1 MKKFYLF
8 LIMLLSVIAP
18 QAADAFSITINVD
31 DASRLNVFLNGY
43 KELVNGDNV
52 FEVND
57 GDYLSIYTKQN
68 DIAIKS
74 VFNGDKELKLE
85 NYSTFN
91 VKLTE
96 SEHTGAKFVVKTATV
111 DEMRTASCKV
121 TVDDASKVT
130 LYLPGT
136 FSTLPLKDG
145 ENNVKFIPGTESVFT
160 VKPASYDNP
169 LYKVTHNSVAAEAD
183 WGSYTLKNVAD
194 GDVIDIQANYPDID
208 CAVKFNINAE
218 GVGVI
223 SGVMVNGNE
232 VTNYMDDN
240 FTVKCGSNISITRN
254 SEDYKMESFKVNGE
268 DKTDDFY
275 YSDSHDYFV
284 TDATTFDITAKKYA
298 TFKATIDIDDVS
310 HATVYKGHSYDD
322 NAFDMKNGKN
332 EIEVSE
338 KQPIIS
344 LVAKDG
350 YCFTS
355 VNDGTTEYTDK
366 SASNIE
372 LDVTDGMVLKVVTA
386 AIVRD
391 KKALVYVDDRSATS
405 SLVFSRGD
413 NNRIEIGTG
422 YNELEFYKGDNPFS
436 VTVYASTKKVYK
448 NDVAVDPTYT
458 YGSYYNFNLADGDVV
473 KMFFTKTPAMVKA
486 DITANGGAENLSVV
500 KDRIQ
505 PVADFSAGIS
515 CLEDTELAFA
525 AKEGYSIKALTVD
538 GTAATAEA
546 DGTYKVVVKADANI
560 VVDLQTASGISSVTN
575 ADASRT
581 ANVYNANGVLVL
593 KNATPEHT
601 AKLAKGLYIINGK
614 KVVR

>member
-31 DASRLNVFLNGY
+31 DASRIEVFLNGT
-43 KELVNGDNV
+43 KDVVNGDNV

-57 GDYLSIYTKQN
+57 GDYLSINTKQN

-85 NYSTFN
+85 SFSTFR
-91 VKLTE
+91 VKLSE
-96 SEHTGAKFVVKTATV
+96 SEHTGAKFVVKTATL

-130 LYLPGT
+130 LFLPGT
-136 FSTLPLKDG
+136 YSTLPLKDG
-145 ENNVKFIPGTESVFT
+145 ENDVKFIPGTESVFT
-160 VKPASYDNP
+160 VKPASYETP

-183 WGSYTLKNVAD
+183 WGSYTLKNVAN

-208 CAVKFNINAE
+208 CAVKFNVNAE
-218 GVGVI
+218 GVGFIKSVT
-223 SGVMVNGNE
+223 VNGNE
-232 VTNYMDDN
+232 VTNYLDNN
-240 FTVKCGSNISITRN
+240 FTVKCGSHISITRN
-254 SEDYKMESFKVNGE
+254 SEDYKLESFKVNGE

-275 YSDSHDYFV
+275 EESYDFFV

-298 TFKATIDIDDVS
+298 TFKATVDIDDVS
-310 HATVYKGHSYDD
+310 HATVYKGYSYYDD
-322 NAFDMKNGKN
+322 AFDMKNGKN

-338 KQPIIS
+338 KQPLIS

-350 YCFTS
+350 YYFTS
-355 VNDGTTEYTDK
+355 VTDGTTEYTDQ
-366 SASNIE
+366 STSEINV
-372 LDVTDGMVLKVVTA
+372 DVTDGMVLKVVTA

-391 KKALVYVDDRSATS
+391 KKALVYVDDKSATS

-413 NNRIEIGTG
+413 NKRIEISTG

-436 VTVYASTKKVYK
+436 VNVYASTKKVYK
-448 NDVAVDPTYT
+448 NDVAVDPTYS

-473 KMFFTKTPAMVKA
+473 KMFFTKTPATVKA
-486 DITANGGAENLSVV
+486 DITANGGAENLSIV

-525 AKEGYSIKALTVD
+525 AKEGYSIKTLTVD

-593 KNATPEHT
+593 KNATPEQT

>member
-18 QAADAFSITINVD
+18 QAADAFSITLNVD
-31 DASRLNVFLNGY
+31 DASRINVFLNGY
-43 KELVNGDNV
+43 KDVVNGDNV
-52 FEVND
+52 FEVKD
-57 GDYLSIYTKQN
+57 GDYLSITTQKN
-68 DIAIKS
+68 AGIVS
-74 VFNGDKELKLE
+74 VFNGDKAVKFDS
-85 NYSTFN
+85 YSSFN
-91 VKLTE
+91 LKLTE
-96 SEHTGAKFVVKTATV
+96 SEYAGAKLVIKTATL

-121 TVDDASKVT
+121 TVDDPSKVT
-130 LYLPGT
+130 LRLSRT
-136 FSTLPLKDG
+136 FTTVQLKSG
-145 ENNVKFIPGTESVFT
+145 ENEVKFIPGTESTFT
-160 VKPASYDNP
+160 ISPESQLSP

-208 CAVKFNINAE
+208 CAVKFNVNAE
-218 GVGVI
+218 GVGFIKSVT
-223 SGVMVNGNE
+223 VNGNE
-232 VTNYMDDN
+232 VTNYLDDN
-240 FTVKCGSNISITRN
+240 FSVKCGSNISITRN
-254 SEDYKMESFKVNGE
+254 SEEYKLESFKVNGE

-275 YSDSHDYFV
+275 DESYDFFV
-284 TDATTFDITAKKYA
+284 TDAATFDITAEKYT

-310 HATVYKGHSYDD
+310 HATVYKGYSYYG
-322 NAFDMKNGKN
+322 NAFDLKNGKN

-338 KQPIIS
+338 QQPLIS

-350 YCFTS
+350 YYFTS
-355 VNDGTTEYTDK
+355 VNDGTTEYTDQ
-366 SASNIE
+366 STSEIE
-372 LDVTDGMVLKVVTA
+372 LTVVDGMVLKVVTA

-391 KKALVYVDDRSATS
+391 KKALVYVDDRSAAN
-405 SLVFSRGD
+405 SLLFRRND
-413 NNRIEIGTG
+413 YNTIEVATG
-422 YNELEFYKGDNPFS
+422 YNELEFYRGDNPFS
-436 VTVYASTKKVYK
+436 VSVYANTKKVYK
-448 NDVAVDPTYT
+448 NDVAVDPLYSG
-458 YGSYYNFNLADGDVV
+458 GSYFNFSLADGDVV
-473 KMFFTKTPAMVKA
+473 KMFFTKIPAMVKA

-546 DGTYKVVVKADANI
+546 DGTYKVVVKANANI

-593 KNATPEHT
+593 KNATPEQT

>member
-18 QAADAFSITINVD
+18 QAADAFSITLNVD
-31 DASRLNVFLNGY
+31 DASRINVFLNGY
-43 KELVNGDNV
+43 QDLVNGDNV
-52 FEVND
+52 FEVKD
-57 GDYLSIYTKQN
+57 GDYLSITTQN
-68 DIAIKS
+68 NAGLVS
-74 VFNGDKELKLE
+74 VMNGDKAVKLDS
-85 NYSTFN
+85 YSSFKL
-91 VKLTE
+91 KLTE
-96 SEHTGAKFVVKTATV
+96 SEYAGAKLIIKTATL

-121 TVDDASKVT
+121 TVDDPSKVT
-130 LYLPGT
+130 LRLSRT
-136 FSTLPLKDG
+136 FTTVQLKSG
-145 ENNVKFIPGTESVFT
+145 ENEVKFIPGTESTFT
-160 VKPASYDNP
+160 ISPQSYDTP
-169 LYKVTHNSVAAEAD
+169 LYKVTRNSVAAEAE
-183 WGSYTLKNVAD
+183 WGSYTLKNVAE

-208 CAVKFNINAE
+208 CAVKFNVNAE
-218 GVGVI
+218 GVGFIKSVT
-223 SGVMVNGNE
+223 VNGNE
-232 VTNYMDDN
+232 VTNYLDDN
-240 FTVKCGSNISITRN
+240 FTVKCGSHISITRN
-254 SEDYKMESFKVNGE
+254 SEDYKLESFKVNGE

-275 YSDSHDYFV
+275 EESYDFFV
-284 TDATTFDITAKKYA
+284 TDAATFDITAKKYA
-298 TFKATIDIDDVS
+298 TFKATVDIDDVS
-310 HATVYKGHSYDD
+310 HATVYKGYSYYDD
-322 NAFDMKNGKN
+322 AFDMKNGTN

-338 KQPIIS
+338 KQPLIS

-350 YCFTS
+350 YYFTS
-355 VNDGTTEYTDK
+355 VNDGTTEYTDQ
-366 SASNIE
+366 STSEINV
-372 LDVTDGMVLKVVTA
+372 DVTDGMVLKVVTA

-405 SLVFSRGD
+405 SMVFSRGD
-413 NNRIEIGTG
+413 YNRIEIGTG

-436 VTVYASTKKVYK
+436 VTVYANTKKVYK
-448 NDVAVDPTYT
+448 NDVAVDPTYSG
-458 YGSYYNFNLADGDVV
+458 GSYFRFSLEDGDVV
-473 KMFFTKTPAMVKA
+473 KMFFTKTPATVKA

-525 AKEGYSIKALTVD
+525 AKEGYSIKALSVD

-593 KNATPEHT
+593 KNATPEQT

>member
-1 MKKFYLF
+1 M
-8 LIMLLSVIAP
+8 
-18 QAADAFSITINVD
+18 
-31 DASRLNVFLNGY
+31 
-43 KELVNGDNV
+43 

-57 GDYLSIYTKQN
+57 GDYLSITTQKN
-68 DIAIKS
+68 AGIVS
-74 VFNGDKELKLE
+74 VFNGDKAVKFDS
-85 NYSTFN
+85 YSSFSL
-91 VKLTE
+91 KLTE
-96 SEHTGAKFVVKTATV
+96 SEYAGAKLVIKTATL

-121 TVDDASKVT
+121 TVDDPSKVT
-130 LYLPGT
+130 LRLSRT
-136 FSTLPLKDG
+136 FTTVQLKSG
-145 ENNVKFIPGTESVFT
+145 ENEVKFIPGTESTFT
-160 VKPASYDNP
+160 ISPESYETP

-208 CAVKFNINAE
+208 CAVKFNVNAE
-218 GVGVI
+218 GVGFIKSVT
-223 SGVMVNGNE
+223 VNGNE
-232 VTNYMDDN
+232 VTNYLDDN
-240 FTVKCGSNISITRN
+240 FSVKCGSNISITRN
-254 SEDYKMESFKVNGE
+254 SEDYKLESFKVNGE

-275 YSDSHDYFV
+275 SESYDFFV
-284 TDATTFDITAKKYA
+284 TDAATFDITAEKYT

-310 HATVYKGHSYDD
+310 HATVYKGYSYYDD
-322 NAFDMKNGKN
+322 AFDLKNGKN

-338 KQPIIS
+338 KQPLIS

-350 YCFTS
+350 YYFTS
-355 VNDGTTEYTDK
+355 VNDGTKEYTDNNVSK
-366 SASNIE
+366 IE
-372 LDVTDGMVLKVVTA
+372 LTVVDGMVLKVVTT

-405 SLVFSRGD
+405 SLLFSRGD

-436 VTVYASTKKVYK
+436 VSVNANTKKVYK
-448 NDVAVDPTYT
+448 NDVAVVPLYSG
-458 YGSYYNFNLADGDVV
+458 GSYFNFSLADGDVV

-593 KNATPEHT
+593 KNATPEQT

>member
-18 QAADAFSITINVD
+18 QAADAFSITLNVD
-31 DASRLNVFLNGY
+31 DASRINVFLNGP
-43 KELVNGDNV
+43 KDVVNGDNV

-57 GDYLSIYTKQN
+57 GDYLSVTTQN
-68 DIAIKS
+68 NVGLVS
-74 VFNGDKELKLE
+74 VFNGDKAVKLDS
-85 NYSTFN
+85 YSSFRL
-91 VKLTE
+91 KLTE
-96 SEHTGAKFVVKTATV
+96 SEYAGAKFIVKTATL

-121 TVDDASKVT
+121 TVDDPSKVT
-130 LYLPGT
+130 LRLSRT
-136 FSTLPLKDG
+136 FTTVQLKSG
-145 ENNVKFIPGTESVFT
+145 ENEVKFIPGTESTFT
-160 VKPASYDNP
+160 ISPQSYNTP
-169 LYKVTHNSVAAEAD
+169 LYKVTRNSVAAEAE
-183 WGSYTLKNVAD
+183 WGSYTLKNVAE

-208 CAVKFNINAE
+208 CAVKFNVNAE
-218 GVGVI
+218 GVGFIKSVT
-223 SGVMVNGNE
+223 VNGNE
-232 VTNYMDDN
+232 VTNYLDNN
-240 FTVKCGSNISITRN
+240 FTVKCGSHISITRN
-254 SEDYKMESFKVNGE
+254 SEDYKLESFKVNGE

-275 YSDSHDYFV
+275 EESYDFFV
-284 TDATTFDITAKKYA
+284 TDAATFDITAKKYA
-298 TFKATIDIDDVS
+298 TFKATVDIDDVS
-310 HATVYKGHSYDD
+310 HATVYKGYYYYYK
-322 NAFDMKNGKN
+322 AFDLKNGKN

-338 KQPIIS
+338 KQPLIS

-350 YCFTS
+350 YYFTS

-473 KMFFTKTPAMVKA
+473 KMFFTKTPATVKA

-593 KNATPEHT
+593 KNATPEQT

>member
-43 KELVNGDNV
+43 KDLVNGDNV
-52 FEVND
+52 FEVKD
-57 GDYLSIYTKQN
+57 GDYLNITTQKN
-68 DIAIKS
+68 AGIVS
-74 VFNGDKELKLE
+74 VFNGDKAVKLDS
-85 NYSTFN
+85 YSSFN
-91 VKLTE
+91 LKLTE
-96 SEHTGAKFVVKTATV
+96 SEYAGAKLVIKTATL

-121 TVDDASKVT
+121 TVDDPSKVT
-130 LYLPGT
+130 LRLSRT
-136 FSTLPLKDG
+136 FTTVQLKSG
-145 ENNVKFIPGTESVFT
+145 ENEVKFIPGTESTFT
-160 VKPASYDNP
+160 ISPESYETP

-208 CAVKFNINAE
+208 CAVKFNVNAE
-218 GVGVI
+218 GVGFIKSVT
-223 SGVMVNGNE
+223 VNGNE
-232 VTNYMDDN
+232 VTNYLDDN
-240 FTVKCGSNISITRN
+240 FSVKCGSNISITRN
-254 SEDYKMESFKVNGE
+254 SEEYKLESFKVNGE

-275 YSDSHDYFV
+275 YESYDFFV
-284 TDATTFDITAKKYA
+284 TDAATFDITAEKYT
-298 TFKATIDIDDVS
+298 TFKATVDIDDVS
-310 HATVYKGHSYDD
+310 HATVYKGYSYYDD
-322 NAFDMKNGKN
+322 AFDLKSGKN

-338 KQPIIS
+338 KQPLIS

-350 YCFTS
+350 YYFTS
-355 VNDGTTEYTDK
+355 VNDGTKEYTDNNVSK
-366 SASNIE
+366 IE
-372 LDVTDGMVLKVVTA
+372 LTVVDGMVLKVVTA

-405 SLVFSRGD
+405 SMVFSRGD
-413 NNRIEIGTG
+413 NERIEIGTG

-448 NDVAVDPTYT
+448 NDVAVDPLYSG
-458 YGSYYNFNLADGDVV
+458 GSYFNFSLADGDVV

-575 ADASRT
+575 ADANST

-593 KNATPEHT
+593 KNATPEQT

>member
-18 QAADAFSITINVD
+18 QAADAFSITLNVD
-31 DASRLNVFLNGY
+31 DASRINVFLNGY
-43 KELVNGDNV
+43 QDLVNGDNV
-52 FEVND
+52 FEVKD
-57 GDYLSIYTKQN
+57 GDYLSITTQN
-68 DIAIKS
+68 NAGLVS
-74 VFNGDKELKLE
+74 VMNGDKAVKLE
-85 NYSTFN
+85 SYSSFN
-91 VKLTE
+91 LKLTE
-96 SEHTGAKFVVKTATV
+96 SEYAGAKLMIKTATL

-121 TVDDASKVT
+121 TVDDPSKVT
-130 LYLPGT
+130 LRLSRT
-136 FSTLPLKDG
+136 FTTVQLKSG
-145 ENNVKFIPGTESVFT
+145 ENEVKFIPGTESTFT
-160 VKPASYDNP
+160 ISPQSYDTP
-169 LYKVTHNSVAAEAD
+169 LYKVTRNSVAAEAE
-183 WGSYTLKNVAD
+183 WGSYTLKNVAE

-208 CAVKFNINAE
+208 CAVRFNVNAE
-218 GVGVI
+218 GVGFIKSVT
-223 SGVMVNGNE
+223 VNGNE
-232 VTNYMDDN
+232 VTNYLDDN
-240 FTVKCGSNISITRN
+240 FTVKCGSTISITRN
-254 SEDYKMESFKVNGE
+254 SEDYKLESFKVNGE
-268 DKTDDFY
+268 DKTSDFY
-275 YSDSHDYFV
+275 EDSYNIFV
-284 TDATTFDITAKKYA
+284 TDATTLDITAKKYT
-298 TFKATIDIDDVS
+298 TFKATVDIDDVS
-310 HATVYKGHSYDD
+310 HATVYKGYSYYDD
-322 NAFDMKNGKN
+322 AFDMKNGKN

-338 KQPIIS
+338 KQPLIS

-350 YCFTS
+350 YYFTS
-355 VNDGTTEYTDK
+355 VNDGTTEYTDQ
-366 SASNIE
+366 STSEINV
-372 LDVTDGMVLKVVTA
+372 DVTDGMVLKVVTA

-405 SLVFSRGD
+405 SMVFSRGD
-413 NNRIEIGTG
+413 YNRIEIGTG

-436 VTVYASTKKVYK
+436 VTVYANTKKVYK
-448 NDVAVDPTYT
+448 NDVAVDPTYSG
-458 YGSYYNFNLADGDVV
+458 GSYFRFSLEDGDVV
-473 KMFFTKTPAMVKA
+473 KMFFTKTPATVKA

-505 PVADFSAGIS
+505 PVADFSTGIS

-593 KNATPEHT
+593 KNATPEQT

>member
-18 QAADAFSITINVD
+18 QAADAFSITLNVD
-31 DASRLNVFLNGY
+31 DASRIDVFLNGT
-43 KELVNGDNV
+43 KDVVNGDNV

-57 GDYLSIYTKQN
+57 GDYLSVTTQN
-68 DIAIKS
+68 NVGLVS
-74 VFNGDKELKLE
+74 VFNGDKAVKLDS
-85 NYSTFN
+85 YSSFRL
-91 VKLTE
+91 KLTE
-96 SEHTGAKFVVKTATV
+96 SEYAGAKLIIKTATL

-121 TVDDASKVT
+121 TVDDPSKVT
-130 LYLPGT
+130 LRLSRT
-136 FSTLPLKDG
+136 FTTVQLKSG
-145 ENNVKFIPGTESVFT
+145 ENEVKFIPGTESTFT
-160 VKPASYDNP
+160 ISPQSYNTP
-169 LYKVTHNSVAAEAD
+169 LYKVTRNSVAAEAE
-183 WGSYTLKNVAD
+183 WGSYTLKNVAE

-208 CAVKFNINAE
+208 CAVKFNVNAE
-218 GVGVI
+218 GVGFIKSVT
-223 SGVMVNGNE
+223 VNGNE
-232 VTNYMDDN
+232 VTNYLDDN
-240 FTVKCGSNISITRN
+240 FTVKCGSTISITRN
-254 SEDYKMESFKVNGE
+254 SEDYKLESFKVNGE
-268 DKTDDFY
+268 DKTSDFY
-275 YSDSHDYFV
+275 EESYDFFV
-284 TDATTFDITAKKYA
+284 TDAATFDITAKKYA
-298 TFKATIDIDDVS
+298 TFKATVDIDDVS
-310 HATVYKGHSYDD
+310 HATVYKGYSYYDD
-322 NAFDMKNGKN
+322 AFDMKNGKN

-338 KQPIIS
+338 KQPLIS

-350 YCFTS
+350 YYFTS
-355 VNDGTTEYTDK
+355 VNDGTTEYTDNNVSK
-366 SASNIE
+366 IE
-372 LDVTDGMVLKVVTA
+372 LSVVDGMVLKVVTA

-391 KKALVYVDDRSATS
+391 KKALVYVDNKKATN
-405 SLVFSRGD
+405 SLVFSRSD
-413 NNRIEIGTG
+413 RETIVIGTG
-422 YNELEFYKGDNPFS
+422 YNELEFYKGDSPFS
-436 VTVYASTKKVYK
+436 VTVSASTKKVYK
-448 NDVAVDPTYT
+448 NDVAVDPLYSG
-458 YGSYYNFNLADGDVV
+458 GSYFSFSLEDGDVV
-473 KMFFTKTPAMVKA
+473 KMFFTKTPATVKA

-575 ADASRT
+575 ADANRT

-593 KNATPEHT
+593 KNATPEQT

>member
-18 QAADAFSITINVD
+18 QAADAFSITLNVD
-31 DASRLNVFLNGY
+31 DASRINVFLNGY
-43 KELVNGDNV
+43 QDLVNGDNV
-52 FEVND
+52 FEVKD
-57 GDYLSIYTKQN
+57 GDYLSITTQN
-68 DIAIKS
+68 NAGLVS
-74 VFNGDKELKLE
+74 VMNGDKAVKLDS
-85 NYSTFN
+85 YSSFKL
-91 VKLTE
+91 KLTE
-96 SEHTGAKFVVKTATV
+96 SEYAGAKLIIKTATL

-121 TVDDASKVT
+121 TVDDPSKVT
-130 LYLPGT
+130 LRLSRT
-136 FSTLPLKDG
+136 FTTVQLKSG
-145 ENNVKFIPGTESVFT
+145 ENEVKFIPGTESTFT
-160 VKPASYDNP
+160 ISPQSYDTP
-169 LYKVTHNSVAAEAD
+169 LYKVTRNSVAAEAE
-183 WGSYTLKNVAD
+183 WGSYTLKNVAE

-208 CAVKFNINAE
+208 CAVKFNVNAE
-218 GVGVI
+218 GVGFIKSVT
-223 SGVMVNGNE
+223 VNGNE
-232 VTNYMDDN
+232 VTNYLDDN
-240 FTVKCGSNISITRN
+240 FTVKCGSHISITRN
-254 SEDYKMESFKVNGE
+254 SEDYKLESFKVNGE

-275 YSDSHDYFV
+275 EESYDFFV
-284 TDATTFDITAKKYA
+284 TDAATFDITAKKYA
-298 TFKATIDIDDVS
+298 TFKATVDIDDVS
-310 HATVYKGHSYDD
+310 HATVYKGYSYYDD
-322 NAFDMKNGKN
+322 AFDMKNGTN

-338 KQPIIS
+338 KQPLIS

-350 YCFTS
+350 YYFTS
-355 VNDGTTEYTDK
+355 VNDGTTEYTDQSTSEIK
-366 SASNIE
+366 V
-372 LDVTDGMVLKVVTA
+372 DVTDGMVLKVVTA

-405 SLVFSRGD
+405 SMVFSRGD
-413 NNRIEIGTG
+413 YNKIEIGTG

-436 VTVYASTKKVYK
+436 VTVYANTKKVYK
-448 NDVAVDPTYT
+448 NDVAVDPTYSG
-458 YGSYYNFNLADGDVV
+458 GSYFRFSLEDGDVV
-473 KMFFTKTPAMVKA
+473 KMFFTKTPATVKA

-593 KNATPEHT
+593 KNATPEQT

>member
-31 DASRLNVFLNGY
+31 DASRINVFLNGT
-43 KELVNGDNV
+43 KDVVNGDNV
-52 FEVND
+52 FEVKD
-57 GDYLSIYTKQN
+57 GDYLSVTTQN
-68 DIAIKS
+68 NAGLVS
-74 VFNGDKELKLE
+74 VFNGDKAVKLDS
-85 NYSTFN
+85 YSSFRL
-91 VKLTE
+91 KLTE
-96 SEHTGAKFVVKTATV
+96 SEYAGAKFIVKTATL

-121 TVDDASKVT
+121 TVDDPSKVT
-130 LYLPGT
+130 LRLSRT
-136 FSTLPLKDG
+136 FTTVQLKSG
-145 ENNVKFIPGTESVFT
+145 ENEVKFIPGTESTFT
-160 VKPASYDNP
+160 ISPQSYNTP
-169 LYKVTHNSVAAEAD
+169 LYKVTRNSVAAEAE
-183 WGSYTLKNVAD
+183 WGSYTLKNVAE

-208 CAVKFNINAE
+208 CAVKFNVNAE
-218 GVGVI
+218 GVGFIKSVT
-223 SGVMVNGNE
+223 VNGNE
-232 VTNYMDDN
+232 VTNYLDDN
-240 FTVKCGSNISITRN
+240 FTVKCGSTISITRN
-254 SEDYKMESFKVNGE
+254 SEDYKLESFKVNGE
-268 DKTDDFY
+268 DKTSDFY
-275 YSDSHDYFV
+275 EESYDFFV
-284 TDATTFDITAKKYA
+284 TAAATFDITAKKYA
-298 TFKATIDIDDVS
+298 TFKATVDIDDVS
-310 HATVYKGHSYDD
+310 HATVYKGYSYYGD
-322 NAFDMKNGKN
+322 AFDLKNGTN

-338 KQPIIS
+338 KQPLIS

-350 YCFTS
+350 YYFTS
-355 VNDGTTEYTDK
+355 VNDGTTEYTDQSTSEIK
-366 SASNIE
+366 V
-372 LDVTDGMVLKVVTA
+372 DVTDGMVLKVVTA

-405 SLVFSRGD
+405 SMVFSRGD
-413 NNRIEIGTG
+413 YNRIEIGTG

-436 VTVYASTKKVYK
+436 VTVYANTKKVYK
-448 NDVAVDPTYT
+448 NDVAVDPTYSG
-458 YGSYYNFNLADGDVV
+458 GSYFRFSLEDGDVV
-473 KMFFTKTPAMVKA
+473 KMFFTKTPATVKA

-581 ANVYNANGVLVL
+581 ANVYKANGVLVL
-593 KNATPEHT
+593 KNATPEQT

>member
-18 QAADAFSITINVD
+18 QAADAFSITLNVD
-31 DASRLNVFLNGY
+31 DASRINVFLNGY
-43 KELVNGDNV
+43 KDVVNGDNV
-52 FEVND
+52 FEVKD
-57 GDYLSIYTKQN
+57 GDYLSITTQN
-68 DIAIKS
+68 NAGLVS
-74 VFNGDKELKLE
+74 VMNGDKAVKLDS
-85 NYSTFN
+85 YSSFKL
-91 VKLTE
+91 KLTE
-96 SEHTGAKFVVKTATV
+96 SEYAGAKLIIKTATL

-121 TVDDASKVT
+121 TVDDPSKVT
-130 LYLPGT
+130 LRLSRT
-136 FSTLPLKDG
+136 FTTVQLKSG
-145 ENNVKFIPGTESVFT
+145 ENEVKFIPGTESTFT
-160 VKPASYDNP
+160 ISPQSYDTP
-169 LYKVTHNSVAAEAD
+169 LYKGTRNSVAAEAE
-183 WGSYTLKNVAD
+183 WGSYTLKNVAE

-208 CAVKFNINAE
+208 CAVKFNVNAE
-218 GVGVI
+218 GVGFIKSVT
-223 SGVMVNGNE
+223 VNGNE
-232 VTNYMDDN
+232 VTNYLDDN
-240 FTVKCGSNISITRN
+240 FTVKCGSTISITRN
-254 SEDYKMESFKVNGE
+254 SEDYKLESFKVNGE

-275 YSDSHDYFV
+275 EESYDFFV
-284 TDATTFDITAKKYA
+284 TDAATFDITAKKYA
-298 TFKATIDIDDVS
+298 TFKATVDIDDVS
-310 HATVYKGHSYDD
+310 HATVYKGYSYYDD
-322 NAFDMKNGKN
+322 AFDMKNGTN

-338 KQPIIS
+338 KQPLIS

-350 YCFTS
+350 YYFTS
-355 VNDGTTEYTDK
+355 VNDGTTEYTDQ
-366 SASNIE
+366 STSEINV
-372 LDVTDGMVLKVVTA
+372 DVTDGMVLKVVTA

-405 SLVFSRGD
+405 SMVFSRGD
-413 NNRIEIGTG
+413 YNKIEIGTG

-436 VTVYASTKKVYK
+436 VTVYANTKKVYK
-448 NDVAVDPTYT
+448 NDVAVDPTYSG
-458 YGSYYNFNLADGDVV
+458 GSYFRFSLEDGDVV
-473 KMFFTKTPAMVKA
+473 KMFFTKTPATVKA

-593 KNATPEHT
+593 KNATPEQT

>member
-18 QAADAFSITINVD
+18 QAADAFSITLNVD
-31 DASRLNVFLNGY
+31 DASRINVFLNGT
-43 KELVNGDNV
+43 KDVVNGDNV
-52 FEVND
+52 FEVKD
-57 GDYLSIYTKQN
+57 GDYLSVTTQN
-68 DIAIKS
+68 NAGLVS
-74 VFNGDKELKLE
+74 VFNGDKAVKLDS
-85 NYSTFN
+85 YSSFRL
-91 VKLTE
+91 KLTE
-96 SEHTGAKFVVKTATV
+96 SEYAGAKFIVKTATL

-121 TVDDASKVT
+121 TVDDPSKVT
-130 LYLPGT
+130 LRLSRT
-136 FSTLPLKDG
+136 FTTVQLKSG
-145 ENNVKFIPGTESVFT
+145 ENEVKFIPGTESTFT
-160 VKPASYDNP
+160 ISPQSYNTP
-169 LYKVTHNSVAAEAD
+169 LYKVTRNSVAAEAE
-183 WGSYTLKNVAD
+183 WGSYTLKNVAE

-208 CAVKFNINAE
+208 CAVKFNVNAE
-218 GVGVI
+218 GVGFIKSVT
-223 SGVMVNGNE
+223 VNGNE
-232 VTNYMDDN
+232 VTNYLDDN
-240 FTVKCGSNISITRN
+240 FTVKCGSTISITRN
-254 SEDYKMESFKVNGE
+254 SEDYKLELFKVNGE
-268 DKTDDFY
+268 DKTSDFY
-275 YSDSHDYFV
+275 EESYDFFI
-284 TDATTFDITAKKYA
+284 TAAATFDITAKKYA
-298 TFKATIDIDDVS
+298 TFKATVDIDDVS
-310 HATVYKGHSYDD
+310 HATVYKGYSYYDD
-322 NAFDMKNGKN
+322 AFDMKNGKN

-338 KQPIIS
+338 KQPLIS

-350 YCFTS
+350 YYFTS
-355 VNDGTTEYTDK
+355 VNDGTTEYTDQSTSEIK
-366 SASNIE
+366 V
-372 LDVTDGMVLKVVTA
+372 DVTDGMVLKVVTA

-405 SLVFSRGD
+405 SMVFSRGD
-413 NNRIEIGTG
+413 YNRIEIGTG

-436 VTVYASTKKVYK
+436 VTVYANTKKVYK
-448 NDVAVDPTYT
+448 NDVAVDPTYSG
-458 YGSYYNFNLADGDVV
+458 GSYFRFSLEDGDVV
-473 KMFFTKTPAMVKA
+473 KMFFTKTPATVKA

-593 KNATPEHT
+593 KNATPEQT

>member
-18 QAADAFSITINVD
+18 QAADAFSITLNVD
-31 DASRLNVFLNGY
+31 DASRINVFLNGY
-43 KELVNGDNV
+43 QDLVNGDNV
-52 FEVND
+52 FEVKD
-57 GDYLSIYTKQN
+57 GDYLSITTQN
-68 DIAIKS
+68 NAGLVS
-74 VFNGDKELKLE
+74 VMNGDKAVKLDS
-85 NYSTFN
+85 YSSFN
-91 VKLTE
+91 LKLTE
-96 SEHTGAKFVVKTATV
+96 SEYAGAKLMIKTATL

-121 TVDDASKVT
+121 TVDDPSKVT
-130 LYLPGT
+130 LRLSRT
-136 FSTLPLKDG
+136 FTTVQLKSG
-145 ENNVKFIPGTESVFT
+145 ENEVKFIPGTESTFT
-160 VKPASYDNP
+160 ISPQSYDTP
-169 LYKVTHNSVAAEAD
+169 LYKVTRNSVAAEAE
-183 WGSYTLKNVAD
+183 WGSYTLKNVAE

-208 CAVKFNINAE
+208 CAVKFNVNAE
-218 GVGVI
+218 GVGFIKSVT
-223 SGVMVNGNE
+223 VNGNE
-232 VTNYMDDN
+232 VTNYLDDN
-240 FTVKCGSNISITRN
+240 FTVKCGSTISITRN
-254 SEDYKMESFKVNGE
+254 SEDYKLESFKVNGE
-268 DKTDDFY
+268 DKTSDFY
-275 YSDSHDYFV
+275 EDSYNIFV
-284 TDATTFDITAKKYA
+284 TDATTLDITAKKYT
-298 TFKATIDIDDVS
+298 TFKATVDIDDVS
-310 HATVYKGHSYDD
+310 HATVYKGYSYYGD
-322 NAFDMKNGKN
+322 AFDMKNGKN

-338 KQPIIS
+338 KQPLIS

-350 YCFTS
+350 YYFTS
-355 VNDGTTEYTDK
+355 VNDGTTEYTDQ
-366 SASNIE
+366 STSEINV
-372 LDVTDGMVLKVVTA
+372 DVTDGMVLKVVTA

-405 SLVFSRGD
+405 SMVFSRGD
-413 NNRIEIGTG
+413 YNRIEIGTG

-436 VTVYASTKKVYK
+436 VTVYANTKKVYK
-448 NDVAVDPTYT
+448 NDVAVDPTYSG
-458 YGSYYNFNLADGDVV
+458 GSYFRFSLEDGDVV
-473 KMFFTKTPAMVKA
+473 KMFFTKTPATVKA

-575 ADASRT
+575 ADANRT

-593 KNATPEHT
+593 KNATPEQT

>member
-31 DASRLNVFLNGY
+31 DASRINVFLNGT
-43 KELVNGDNV
+43 KDVVNGDNV
-52 FEVND
+52 FEVKD
-57 GDYLSIYTKQN
+57 GDYLSVTTQN
-68 DIAIKS
+68 NAGLVS
-74 VFNGDKELKLE
+74 VFNGDKAVKLDS
-85 NYSTFN
+85 YSSFRL
-91 VKLTE
+91 KLTE
-96 SEHTGAKFVVKTATV
+96 SEYAGAKFIVKTATL

-121 TVDDASKVT
+121 TVDDPSKVT
-130 LYLPGT
+130 LRLSRT
-136 FSTLPLKDG
+136 FTTVQLKSG
-145 ENNVKFIPGTESVFT
+145 ENEVKFIPGTESTFT
-160 VKPASYDNP
+160 ISPQSYNTP
-169 LYKVTHNSVAAEAD
+169 LYKVTRNSVAAEAE
-183 WGSYTLKNVAD
+183 WGSYTLKNVAE

-208 CAVKFNINAE
+208 CAVKFNVNAE
-218 GVGVI
+218 GVGFIKSVT
-223 SGVMVNGNE
+223 VNGNE
-232 VTNYMDDN
+232 VTNYLDDN
-240 FTVKCGSNISITRN
+240 FTVKCGSTISITRN
-254 SEDYKMESFKVNGE
+254 SEDYKLESFKVNGE
-268 DKTDDFY
+268 DKTSDFY
-275 YSDSHDYFV
+275 EDSYNIFV
-284 TDATTFDITAKKYA
+284 TDATTLDITAKKYT
-298 TFKATIDIDDVS
+298 TFKATVDIDDVS
-310 HATVYKGHSYDD
+310 HATVYKGYSYYDD
-322 NAFDMKNGKN
+322 AFDMKNGKN

-338 KQPIIS
+338 KQPLIS

-350 YCFTS
+350 YYFTS
-355 VNDGTTEYTDK
+355 VNDGTTEYTDQSTSEIK
-366 SASNIE
+366 V
-372 LDVTDGMVLKVVTA
+372 DVTDGMVLKVVTA

-391 KKALVYVDDRSATS
+391 KKAIVYVDDRSATS

-413 NNRIEIGTG
+413 YNRIEVGTG

-436 VTVYASTKKVYK
+436 VTVYANTKKVYK
-448 NDVAVDPTYT
+448 NDVAVDPTYSG
-458 YGSYYNFNLADGDVV
+458 GSYFRFSLEDGDVV
-473 KMFFTKTPAMVKA
+473 KMFFTKTPATVKA

-560 VVDLQTASGISSVTN
+560 VVELQTASGISSVTN

-593 KNATPEHT
+593 KNATPEQT

>member
-31 DASRLNVFLNGY
+31 DASRINVFLNGY
-43 KELVNGDNV
+43 QDVVNGDNV
-52 FEVND
+52 FEVKD
-57 GDYLSIYTKQN
+57 GDYLSITTQN
-68 DIAIKS
+68 NAGLVS
-74 VFNGDKELKLE
+74 VMNGDKAVKLDS
-85 NYSTFN
+85 YSSFN
-91 VKLTE
+91 LKLTE
-96 SEHTGAKFVVKTATV
+96 SEYAGAKLMIKTATL

-121 TVDDASKVT
+121 TVDDPSKVT
-130 LYLPGT
+130 LRLSRT
-136 FSTLPLKDG
+136 FTTVQLKSG
-145 ENNVKFIPGTESVFT
+145 ENEVKFIPGTESTFT
-160 VKPASYDNP
+160 ISPQSYDTP
-169 LYKVTHNSVAAEAD
+169 LYKVTRNSVAAEAE
-183 WGSYTLKNVAD
+183 WGSYTLKNVAE

-208 CAVKFNINAE
+208 CAVKFNVNAE
-218 GVGVI
+218 GVGFIKSVT
-223 SGVMVNGNE
+223 VNGNE
-232 VTNYMDDN
+232 VTNYLDDN
-240 FTVKCGSNISITRN
+240 FTVKCGSTISITRN
-254 SEDYKMESFKVNGE
+254 SEDYKLESFKVNGE
-268 DKTDDFY
+268 DKTSDFY
-275 YSDSHDYFV
+275 EDSYNIFV
-284 TDATTFDITAKKYA
+284 TDATTLDITAKKYT
-298 TFKATIDIDDVS
+298 TFKATVDIDDVS
-310 HATVYKGHSYDD
+310 HATVYKGYSYYDD
-322 NAFDMKNGKN
+322 AFDMKNGKN

-338 KQPIIS
+338 KQPLIS

-350 YCFTS
+350 YYFTS
-355 VNDGTTEYTDK
+355 VNDGTTEYTDQ
-366 SASNIE
+366 STSEINV
-372 LDVTDGMVLKVVTA
+372 DVTDGMVLKVVTA

-405 SLVFSRGD
+405 SMVFSRGD
-413 NNRIEIGTG
+413 YNKIEIGTG

-436 VTVYASTKKVYK
+436 VTVYANTKKVYK
-448 NDVAVDPTYT
+448 NDVAVDPTYSG
-458 YGSYYNFNLADGDVV
+458 GSYFRFSLEDGDVV
-473 KMFFTKTPAMVKA
+473 KMFFTKTPATVKA

-593 KNATPEHT
+593 KNATPEQT

>member
-43 KELVNGDNV
+43 KDLVNGDNV
-52 FEVND
+52 FEVKD
-57 GDYLSIYTKQN
+57 GDYLNITTQKN
-68 DIAIKS
+68 AGIVS
-74 VFNGDKELKLE
+74 VFNGDKAVKLDS
-85 NYSTFN
+85 YSLFKL
-91 VKLTE
+91 KLTE
-96 SEHTGAKFVVKTATV
+96 SEYAGAKLVIKTATL

-121 TVDDASKVT
+121 TVDDPSKVT
-130 LYLPGT
+130 LRLSGT
-136 FSTLPLKDG
+136 FTTVQLKSG
-145 ENNVKFIPGTESVFT
+145 ENEVKFIPGTESTFT
-160 VKPASYDNP
+160 ISPQSYETP
-169 LYKVTHNSVAAEAD
+169 LYKVTRNSVAAEAD

-208 CAVKFNINAE
+208 CAVKFNVNAE
-218 GVGVI
+218 GVGFIKSVT
-223 SGVMVNGNE
+223 VNGNE
-232 VTNYMDDN
+232 VTNYLDDN
-240 FTVKCGSNISITRN
+240 FSVKCGSNISITRN
-254 SEDYKMESFKVNGE
+254 SEEYKLESFKVNGE

-275 YSDSHDYFV
+275 SESYDFFV
-284 TDATTFDITAKKYA
+284 TDAATFDITAEKYT

-310 HATVYKGHSYDD
+310 HATVYKGYSYYG
-322 NAFDMKNGKN
+322 NAFDLKNGKN

-338 KQPIIS
+338 QQPLIS

-350 YCFTS
+350 YYFTS
-355 VNDGTTEYTDK
+355 VNDGTTEYTDQSVNEIK
-366 SASNIE
+366 LS
-372 LDVTDGMVLKVVTA
+372 VVDGMVLKVVTT

-391 KKALVYVDDRSATS
+391 KKALVYVDDRSAAN
-405 SLVFSRGD
+405 SLLFRRND
-413 NNRIEIGTG
+413 YNTIEVATG
-422 YNELEFYKGDNPFS
+422 YNELEFYRGDNPFS
-436 VTVYASTKKVYK
+436 VSVYANTKKVYK
-448 NDVAVDPTYT
+448 NDVAVEPLYSG
-458 YGSYYNFNLADGDVV
+458 GSYFNFSLEDGDVV
-473 KMFFTKTPAMVKA
+473 KMFFTKTPATVKA

-505 PVADFSAGIS
+505 PIADFSAGIS
-515 CLEDTELAFA
+515 CLEDTELALA

-575 ADASRT
+575 ADANRT

-593 KNATPEHT
+593 KNATPEQT

>member
-18 QAADAFSITINVD
+18 QAADAFSITLNVD
-31 DASRLNVFLNGY
+31 DASRINVFLNGT
-43 KELVNGDNV
+43 KDVVNGDNV
-52 FEVND
+52 FEVKD
-57 GDYLSIYTKQN
+57 GDYLSITTQN
-68 DIAIKS
+68 NAGLVS
-74 VFNGDKELKLE
+74 VMNGDKAVKLDS
-85 NYSTFN
+85 YSSFKL
-91 VKLTE
+91 KLTE
-96 SEHTGAKFVVKTATV
+96 SEYAGAKLIIKTATL

-121 TVDDASKVT
+121 TVDDPSKVT
-130 LYLPGT
+130 LRLSRT
-136 FSTLPLKDG
+136 FTTVQLKSG
-145 ENNVKFIPGTESVFT
+145 ENEVKFIPGTESTFT
-160 VKPASYDNP
+160 ISPQSYNTP
-169 LYKVTHNSVAAEAD
+169 LYKVTRNSVAAEAE
-183 WGSYTLKNVAD
+183 WGSYTLKNVAE

-208 CAVKFNINAE
+208 CAVKFNVNAE
-218 GVGVI
+218 GVGFIKSVT
-223 SGVMVNGNE
+223 VNGNE
-232 VTNYMDDN
+232 VTNYLDDN
-240 FTVKCGSNISITRN
+240 FTVKCGSTISITRN
-254 SEDYKMESFKVNGE
+254 SEDYKLESFKVNGE
-268 DKTDDFY
+268 DKTSDFY
-275 YSDSHDYFV
+275 EDSYNIFV
-284 TDATTFDITAKKYA
+284 TDATTLDITAKKYT
-298 TFKATIDIDDVS
+298 TFKATVDIDDVS
-310 HATVYKGHSYDD
+310 HATVYKGYSYYDD
-322 NAFDMKNGKN
+322 AFDMKNGKN

-338 KQPIIS
+338 KQTLIS

-350 YCFTS
+350 YYFTS
-355 VNDGTTEYTDK
+355 VNDGTTEYTDQSTSEIK
-366 SASNIE
+366 V
-372 LDVTDGMVLKVVTA
+372 DVTDGMVLKVVTA

-405 SLVFSRGD
+405 SMVFSRGD
-413 NNRIEIGTG
+413 YNRIEIGTG

-436 VTVYASTKKVYK
+436 VTVYANTKKVYK
-448 NDVAVDPTYT
+448 NDVAVDPTYSG
-458 YGSYYNFNLADGDVV
+458 GSYFRFSLEDGDVV
-473 KMFFTKTPAMVKA
+473 KMFFTKTPATVKA

-593 KNATPEHT
+593 KNATPEQT

>member
-18 QAADAFSITINVD
+18 QAADAFSITLNVD
-31 DASRLNVFLNGY
+31 DASRINVFLNGY
-43 KELVNGDNV
+43 QDLVNGDNV
-52 FEVND
+52 FEVKD
-57 GDYLSIYTKQN
+57 GDYLSITTQN
-68 DIAIKS
+68 NAGLVS
-74 VFNGDKELKLE
+74 VMNGDKAVKLDS
-85 NYSTFN
+85 YSSFKL
-91 VKLTE
+91 KLTE
-96 SEHTGAKFVVKTATV
+96 SEYAGAKLIIKTATL

-121 TVDDASKVT
+121 TVDDPSKVT
-130 LYLPGT
+130 LRLSRT
-136 FSTLPLKDG
+136 FTTVQLKSG
-145 ENNVKFIPGTESVFT
+145 ENEVKFIPGTESTFT
-160 VKPASYDNP
+160 ISPQSYDTP
-169 LYKVTHNSVAAEAD
+169 LYKVTRNSVAAEAE
-183 WGSYTLKNVAD
+183 WGSYTLKNVAE

-208 CAVKFNINAE
+208 CAVKFNVNAE
-218 GVGVI
+218 GVGFIKSVT
-223 SGVMVNGNE
+223 VNGNE
-232 VTNYMDDN
+232 VTNYLDDN
-240 FTVKCGSNISITRN
+240 FTVKCGSHISITRN
-254 SEDYKMESFKVNGE
+254 SEDYKLESFKVNGE

-275 YSDSHDYFV
+275 EESYDFFV
-284 TDATTFDITAKKYA
+284 TDAATFDITAKKYA
-298 TFKATIDIDDVS
+298 TFKATVDIDDVS
-310 HATVYKGHSYDD
+310 HATVYKGHSYYDD
-322 NAFDMKNGKN
+322 AFDMKNGTN

-338 KQPIIS
+338 KQPLIS

-350 YCFTS
+350 YYFTS
-355 VNDGTTEYTDK
+355 VNDGTTEYTDQ
-366 SASNIE
+366 STSEINV
-372 LDVTDGMVLKVVTA
+372 DVTDGMVLKVVTA

-405 SLVFSRGD
+405 SMVFSRGD
-413 NNRIEIGTG
+413 YNKIEIGTG

-436 VTVYASTKKVYK
+436 VTVYANTKKVYK
-448 NDVAVDPTYT
+448 NDVAVDPTYSG
-458 YGSYYNFNLADGDVV
+458 GSYFRFSLEDGDVV
-473 KMFFTKTPAMVKA
+473 KMFFTKTPATVKA

-593 KNATPEHT
+593 KNATPEQT

>member
-18 QAADAFSITINVD
+18 QAADAFSITLNVD
-31 DASRLNVFLNGY
+31 DASRINVFLNGY
-43 KELVNGDNV
+43 QDLVNGDNV
-52 FEVND
+52 FEVKD
-57 GDYLSIYTKQN
+57 GDYLSITTQN
-68 DIAIKS
+68 NAGLVS
-74 VFNGDKELKLE
+74 VMNGDKAVKLDS
-85 NYSTFN
+85 YSSFN
-91 VKLTE
+91 LKLTE
-96 SEHTGAKFVVKTATV
+96 SEYAGAKLMIKTATL

-121 TVDDASKVT
+121 TVDDPSKVT
-130 LYLPGT
+130 LRLSRT
-136 FSTLPLKDG
+136 FTTVQLKSG
-145 ENNVKFIPGTESVFT
+145 ENEVKFIPGTESTFT
-160 VKPASYDNP
+160 ISPQSYDTP
-169 LYKVTHNSVAAEAD
+169 LYKVTRNSVAAEAE
-183 WGSYTLKNVAD
+183 WGSYTLKNVAE

-208 CAVKFNINAE
+208 CAVKFNVNAE
-218 GVGVI
+218 GVGFIKSVT
-223 SGVMVNGNE
+223 VNGNE
-232 VTNYMDDN
+232 VTNYLDDN
-240 FTVKCGSNISITRN
+240 FTVKCGSTISITRN
-254 SEDYKMESFKVNGE
+254 SEDYKLESFKVNGE
-268 DKTDDFY
+268 DKTSDFY
-275 YSDSHDYFV
+275 EDSYNIFV
-284 TDATTFDITAKKYA
+284 TDATTLDITAKKYT
-298 TFKATIDIDDVS
+298 TFKATVDIDDVS
-310 HATVYKGHSYDD
+310 HATVYKGYSYYDD
-322 NAFDMKNGKN
+322 AFDMKNGKN

-338 KQPIIS
+338 KQPLIS

-350 YCFTS
+350 YYFTS
-355 VNDGTTEYTDK
+355 VNDGTTEYTDQ
-366 SASNIE
+366 STSEINV
-372 LDVTDGMVLKVVTA
+372 DVTDGMVLKVVTA

-436 VTVYASTKKVYK
+436 ITVYASTKKVYK
-448 NDVAVDPTYT
+448 NDVAVDPTYS

-473 KMFFTKTPAMVKA
+473 KMFFTKIPAMVKA
-486 DITANGGAENLSVV
+486 NITANGGAENLSVV

-560 VVDLQTASGISSVTN
+560 VVDLQTASGISSVTT
-575 ADASRT
+575 ADANST

-593 KNATPEHT
+593 KNATPEQT

>member
-18 QAADAFSITINVD
+18 QAADAFSITLNVD
-31 DASRLNVFLNGY
+31 DASRINVFLNGY
-43 KELVNGDNV
+43 QDVVNGDNV
-52 FEVND
+52 FEVKD
-57 GDYLSIYTKQN
+57 GDYLSITTQN
-68 DIAIKS
+68 NAGLVS
-74 VFNGDKELKLE
+74 VMNGDKEVKL
-85 NYSTFN
+85 NSYSSFN
-91 VKLTE
+91 LKLTE
-96 SEHTGAKFVVKTATV
+96 SEYAGAKLMIKTATL
-111 DEMRTASCKV
+111 DEMRTASCTV
-121 TVDDASKVT
+121 TVDDPSKVT
-130 LYLPGT
+130 LRLSRT
-136 FSTLPLKDG
+136 FTTVQLKSG
-145 ENNVKFIPGTESVFT
+145 ENEVKFIPGTESTFT
-160 VKPASYDNP
+160 ISPQSQETP

-183 WGSYTLKNVAD
+183 WGSYTLKNVAN

-208 CAVKFNINAE
+208 CAVKFNVNAE
-218 GVGVI
+218 GVGFIKSVT
-223 SGVMVNGNE
+223 VNGNE
-232 VTNYMDDN
+232 VTNYLDDN
-240 FTVKCGSNISITRN
+240 FTVKCGSTISITRN
-254 SEDYKMESFKVNGE
+254 SEDYKLESFKVNGE
-268 DKTDDFY
+268 DKTSDFY
-275 YSDSHDYFV
+275 EDSYNIFV
-284 TDATTFDITAKKYA
+284 TDATTLDITAEKYA
-298 TFKATIDIDDVS
+298 TFKATVDIDDVS
-310 HATVYKGHSYDD
+310 HATVYKGYSYYDD
-322 NAFDMKNGKN
+322 AFDMKNGKN

-338 KQPIIS
+338 KQPLIS

-350 YCFTS
+350 YYFTS
-355 VNDGTTEYTDK
+355 VNDGTTEYTDQ
-366 SASNIE
+366 STSEINV
-372 LDVTDGMVLKVVTA
+372 DVTDGMVLKVVTA

-405 SLVFSRGD
+405 SMVFSRGD
-413 NNRIEIGTG
+413 YNKIEIGTG

-436 VTVYASTKKVYK
+436 VTVYANTKKVYK
-448 NDVAVDPTYT
+448 NDVAVDPTYSG
-458 YGSYYNFNLADGDVV
+458 GSYFRFSLEDSDVV
-473 KMFFTKTPAMVKA
+473 KMFFTKTPATVKA

-593 KNATPEHT
+593 KNATPEQT

>member
-31 DASRLNVFLNGY
+31 DASRINVFLNGY
-43 KELVNGDNV
+43 QDVVNGDNV
-52 FEVND
+52 FEVKD
-57 GDYLSIYTKQN
+57 GDYLSITTQN
-68 DIAIKS
+68 NAGLVS
-74 VFNGDKELKLE
+74 VFNGDKAVKLDS
-85 NYSTFN
+85 YSSFRL
-91 VKLTE
+91 KLTE
-96 SEHTGAKFVVKTATV
+96 SEYAGAKFIVKTATL

-121 TVDDASKVT
+121 TVDDPSKVT
-130 LYLPGT
+130 LRLSRT
-136 FSTLPLKDG
+136 FTTVQLKSG
-145 ENNVKFIPGTESVFT
+145 ENEVKFIPGTESTFT
-160 VKPASYDNP
+160 ISPQSYNTP
-169 LYKVTHNSVAAEAD
+169 LYKVTRNSVAAEAE
-183 WGSYTLKNVAD
+183 WGSYTLKNVAE

-208 CAVKFNINAE
+208 CAVKFNVNAE
-218 GVGVI
+218 GVGFIKSVT
-223 SGVMVNGNE
+223 VNGNE
-232 VTNYMDDN
+232 VTNYLDDN
-240 FTVKCGSNISITRN
+240 FTVKCGSTISITRN
-254 SEDYKMESFKVNGE
+254 SEDYKLESFKVNGE
-268 DKTDDFY
+268 DKTSDFY
-275 YSDSHDYFV
+275 EDSYNIFV
-284 TDATTFDITAKKYA
+284 TDATTLDITAKKYT
-298 TFKATIDIDDVS
+298 TFKATVDIDDVS
-310 HATVYKGHSYDD
+310 HATVYKGYSYYDD
-322 NAFDMKNGKN
+322 AFDMKNGKN

-338 KQPIIS
+338 KQTLIS

-350 YCFTS
+350 YYFTS
-355 VNDGTTEYTDK
+355 VNDGTTEYTDQ
-366 SASNIE
+366 STSEINV
-372 LDVTDGMVLKVVTA
+372 DVTDGMVLKVVTA

-405 SLVFSRGD
+405 SMVFSRGD
-413 NNRIEIGTG
+413 YNRIEIGTG
-422 YNELEFYKGDNPFS
+422 YNELEFYKGDNPFT

-448 NDVAVDPTYT
+448 NDVAVNPTYSG
-458 YGSYYNFNLADGDVV
+458 GSYFTFSLEDGDVV
-473 KMFFTKTPAMVKA
+473 KMFFTKVPAMVKA

-500 KDRIQ
+500 KNRIQ

-560 VVDLQTASGISSVTN
+560 VVELQTASGISSVTN

-593 KNATPEHT
+593 KNATPEQT

>member
-18 QAADAFSITINVD
+18 QAADAFSITLNVD
-31 DASRLNVFLNGY
+31 DASRINVFLNGY
-43 KELVNGDNV
+43 KDVVNGDNV
-52 FEVND
+52 FEVKD
-57 GDYLSIYTKQN
+57 GDYLSITTQN
-68 DIAIKS
+68 NAGLVS
-74 VFNGDKELKLE
+74 VMNGDKAVKLDS
-85 NYSTFN
+85 YSSFN
-91 VKLTE
+91 LKLTE
-96 SEHTGAKFVVKTATV
+96 SEYAGAKLMIKTATL
-111 DEMRTASCKV
+111 DEMRTASCTV
-121 TVDDASKVT
+121 TVDDPSKVT
-130 LYLPGT
+130 LRLSRT
-136 FSTLPLKDG
+136 FTTVQLKSG
-145 ENNVKFIPGTESVFT
+145 ENEVKFIPGTESTFT
-160 VKPASYDNP
+160 ISPQSQETP
-169 LYKVTHNSVAAEAD
+169 LYKVTHNSVAAEAE
-183 WGSYTLKNVAD
+183 WGSYTLKNVAE

-208 CAVKFNINAE
+208 CAVKFNVNAE
-218 GVGVI
+218 GVGFIKSVT
-223 SGVMVNGNE
+223 VNGNE
-232 VTNYMDDN
+232 VTNYLDDN
-240 FTVKCGSNISITRN
+240 FTVKCGSTISITRN
-254 SEDYKMESFKVNGE
+254 SEDYKLESFKVNGE
-268 DKTDDFY
+268 DKTSDFY
-275 YSDSHDYFV
+275 EESYDFFV
-284 TDATTFDITAKKYA
+284 TAAATFDITAKKYA
-298 TFKATIDIDDVS
+298 TFKATVDIDDVS
-310 HATVYKGHSYDD
+310 HATVYKGYSYYDD
-322 NAFDMKNGKN
+322 AFDMKNGKN

-338 KQPIIS
+338 KQPLIS

-350 YCFTS
+350 YYFTS
-355 VNDGTTEYTDK
+355 VNDGTTEYTDQSTSEIK
-366 SASNIE
+366 V
-372 LDVTDGMVLKVVTA
+372 DVTDGMVLKVVTA

-405 SLVFSRGD
+405 SMVFSRGD
-413 NNRIEIGTG
+413 YNRIEIGTG

-436 VTVYASTKKVYK
+436 VTVYANTKKVYK
-448 NDVAVDPTYT
+448 NDVAVDPTYSG
-458 YGSYYNFNLADGDVV
+458 GSYFRFSLEDGDVV
-473 KMFFTKTPAMVKA
+473 KMFFTKTPATVKA

-575 ADASRT
+575 ADANRT

-593 KNATPEHT
+593 KNATPEQT

>member
-18 QAADAFSITINVD
+18 QAADAFSITLNVD
-31 DASRLNVFLNGY
+31 DASRINVFLNGY
-43 KELVNGDNV
+43 QDLVNGDNV
-52 FEVND
+52 FEVKD
-57 GDYLSIYTKQN
+57 GDYLSITTQN
-68 DIAIKS
+68 NAGLVS
-74 VFNGDKELKLE
+74 VMNGDKAVKLDS
-85 NYSTFN
+85 YSSFKL
-91 VKLTE
+91 KLTE
-96 SEHTGAKFVVKTATV
+96 SEYAGAKLIIKTATL

-121 TVDDASKVT
+121 TVDDPSKVT
-130 LYLPGT
+130 LRLSRT
-136 FSTLPLKDG
+136 FTTVQLKSG
-145 ENNVKFIPGTESVFT
+145 ENEVKFIPGTESTFT
-160 VKPASYDNP
+160 ISPQSYDTP
-169 LYKVTHNSVAAEAD
+169 LYKVTRNSVAAEAE
-183 WGSYTLKNVAD
+183 WGSYTLKNVAE
-194 GDVIDIQANYPDID
+194 GDVIDIQANYPNID
-208 CAVKFNINAE
+208 CAVKFNVNAE
-218 GVGVI
+218 GVGFIKSVT
-223 SGVMVNGNE
+223 VNGNE
-232 VTNYMDDN
+232 VTNYLDDN
-240 FTVKCGSNISITRN
+240 FTVKCGSHISITRN
-254 SEDYKMESFKVNGE
+254 SEDYKLESFKVNGE

-275 YSDSHDYFV
+275 EESYDFFV
-284 TDATTFDITAKKYA
+284 TDAATFDITAKKYA
-298 TFKATIDIDDVS
+298 TFKATVDIDDVS
-310 HATVYKGHSYDD
+310 HATVYKGYSYYDD
-322 NAFDMKNGKN
+322 AFDMKNGTN

-338 KQPIIS
+338 KQPLIS

-350 YCFTS
+350 YYFTS
-355 VNDGTTEYTDK
+355 VNDGTTEYTDQ
-366 SASNIE
+366 STSEINV
-372 LDVTDGMVLKVVTA
+372 DVTDGMVLKVVTA

-405 SLVFSRGD
+405 SMVFSRGD
-413 NNRIEIGTG
+413 YNKIEIGTG

-436 VTVYASTKKVYK
+436 VTVYANTKKVYK
-448 NDVAVDPTYT
+448 NDVAVDPTYSG
-458 YGSYYNFNLADGDVV
+458 GSYFRFSLEDGDVV
-473 KMFFTKTPAMVKA
+473 KMFFTKTPATVKA

-593 KNATPEHT
+593 KNATPEQT

>member
-18 QAADAFSITINVD
+18 QAADAFSITLNVD
-31 DASRLNVFLNGY
+31 DASRINVFLNGY
-43 KELVNGDNV
+43 QDLVNGDNV
-52 FEVND
+52 FEVKD
-57 GDYLSIYTKQN
+57 GDYLSITTQN
-68 DIAIKS
+68 NAGLVS
-74 VFNGDKELKLE
+74 VMNGDKAVKLDS
-85 NYSTFN
+85 YSSFKL
-91 VKLTE
+91 KLTE
-96 SEHTGAKFVVKTATV
+96 SEYAGAKLIIKTATL

-121 TVDDASKVT
+121 TVDDPSKVT
-130 LYLPGT
+130 LRLSRT
-136 FSTLPLKDG
+136 FTTVQLKSG
-145 ENNVKFIPGTESVFT
+145 ENEVKFIPGTESTFT
-160 VKPASYDNP
+160 ISPQSYDTP
-169 LYKVTHNSVAAEAD
+169 LYKVTRNSVAAEAE
-183 WGSYTLKNVAD
+183 WGSYTLKNVAE

-208 CAVKFNINAE
+208 CAVKFNVNAE
-218 GVGVI
+218 GVGFIKSVT
-223 SGVMVNGNE
+223 VNGNE
-232 VTNYMDDN
+232 VTNYLDNN
-240 FTVKCGSNISITRN
+240 FTVKCGSHISITRN
-254 SEDYKMESFKVNGE
+254 SEDYKLESFKVNGE

-275 YSDSHDYFV
+275 EESYDFFV
-284 TDATTFDITAKKYA
+284 TDAATFDITAKKYA
-298 TFKATIDIDDVS
+298 TFKATVDIDDVS
-310 HATVYKGHSYDD
+310 HATVYKGYYYYYK
-322 NAFDMKNGKN
+322 AFDLKNGKN

-338 KQPIIS
+338 KQPLIS

-350 YCFTS
+350 YYFTS
-355 VNDGTTEYTDK
+355 VNDGTTDYTDK

-473 KMFFTKTPAMVKA
+473 KMFFTKTPATVKA

-593 KNATPEHT
+593 KNATPEQT

>member
-18 QAADAFSITINVD
+18 QAADAFSITLNVD
-31 DASRLNVFLNGY
+31 DASRINVFLNGY
-43 KELVNGDNV
+43 KDVVNGDNV
-52 FEVND
+52 FEVKD
-57 GDYLSIYTKQN
+57 GDYLSITTQN
-68 DIAIKS
+68 NAGLVS
-74 VFNGDKELKLE
+74 VMNGDKAVKLDS
-85 NYSTFN
+85 YSSFN
-91 VKLTE
+91 LKLTE
-96 SEHTGAKFVVKTATV
+96 SEYAGAKLIIKTATL

-121 TVDDASKVT
+121 TVDDPSKVT
-130 LYLPGT
+130 LRLSRT
-136 FSTLPLKDG
+136 FTTVQLKSG
-145 ENNVKFIPGTESVFT
+145 ENEVKFIPGTESTFT
-160 VKPASYDNP
+160 ISPQSYDTP
-169 LYKVTHNSVAAEAD
+169 LYKVTRNSVAAEAEY
-183 WGSYTLKNVAD
+183 GSYTLKNVAE

-208 CAVKFNINAE
+208 CAVKFNVNAE
-218 GVGVI
+218 GVGFIKSVT
-223 SGVMVNGNE
+223 VNGNE
-232 VTNYMDDN
+232 VTNYLDDN
-240 FTVKCGSNISITRN
+240 FTVKCGSTISITRN
-254 SEDYKMESFKVNGE
+254 SEDYKLESFKVNGE
-268 DKTDDFY
+268 DKTSDFY
-275 YSDSHDYFV
+275 EDSYNIFV
-284 TDATTFDITAKKYA
+284 TDATTLDITAEKYA
-298 TFKATIDIDDVS
+298 TFKATVDIDDVS
-310 HATVYKGHSYDD
+310 HATVYKGYSYYDD
-322 NAFDMKNGKN
+322 AFDMKNGKN

-338 KQPIIS
+338 KQPLIS

-350 YCFTS
+350 YYFTS
-355 VNDGTTEYTDK
+355 VNDGTTEYTDQ
-366 SASNIE
+366 STSEINV
-372 LDVTDGMVLKVVTA
+372 DVTDGMVLKVVTA

-405 SLVFSRGD
+405 SMVFSRGD
-413 NNRIEIGTG
+413 YNKIEIGTG

-436 VTVYASTKKVYK
+436 VTVYANTKTVYK
-448 NDVAVDPTYT
+448 NDVAVDPTYSG
-458 YGSYYNFNLADGDVV
+458 GSYFRFSLEDGDVV
-473 KMFFTKTPAMVKA
+473 KMFFTKTPATVKA

-581 ANVYNANGVLVL
+581 ANVYNASGVLVL
-593 KNATPEHT
+593 KNATPEQT

>member
-18 QAADAFSITINVD
+18 QAADAFSITLNVD
-31 DASRLNVFLNGY
+31 DASRINVFLNGY
-43 KELVNGDNV
+43 QDLVNGDNV
-52 FEVND
+52 FEVKD
-57 GDYLSIYTKQN
+57 GDYLSITTQN
-68 DIAIKS
+68 NAGLVS
-74 VFNGDKELKLE
+74 VSNGDKAVKLDS
-85 NYSTFN
+85 YSSFN
-91 VKLTE
+91 LKLTE
-96 SEHTGAKFVVKTATV
+96 SEYAGAKLMIKTATL

-121 TVDDASKVT
+121 TVDDPSKVT
-130 LYLPGT
+130 LRLSRT
-136 FSTLPLKDG
+136 FTTVQLKSG
-145 ENNVKFIPGTESVFT
+145 ENEVKFIPGTESTFSIS
-160 VKPASYDNP
+160 PQSYDTP
-169 LYKVTHNSVAAEAD
+169 LYKVTRNSVAAEAEY
-183 WGSYTLKNVAD
+183 GSYTLKNVAE

-208 CAVKFNINAE
+208 CAVKFNVNAE
-218 GVGVI
+218 GVGFIKSVT
-223 SGVMVNGNE
+223 VNGNE
-232 VTNYMDDN
+232 VTNYLDDN
-240 FTVKCGSNISITRN
+240 FTVKCGSTISITRN
-254 SEDYKMESFKVNGE
+254 SEDYKLESFKVNGE
-268 DKTDDFY
+268 DKTSDFY
-275 YSDSHDYFV
+275 EDSYNIFV
-284 TDATTFDITAKKYA
+284 TDATTLDITAEKYA
-298 TFKATIDIDDVS
+298 TFKATVDIDDVS
-310 HATVYKGHSYDD
+310 HATVYKGYSYYDD
-322 NAFDMKNGKN
+322 AFDMKNGKN

-338 KQPIIS
+338 KQPLIS

-350 YCFTS
+350 YYFTS
-355 VNDGTTEYTDK
+355 VNDGTTEYTDQ
-366 SASNIE
+366 STSEINV
-372 LDVTDGMVLKVVTA
+372 DVTDGMVLKVVTA

-405 SLVFSRGD
+405 SMVFSRGD
-413 NNRIEIGTG
+413 YNKIEIGTG

-436 VTVYASTKKVYK
+436 VTVYANTKKVYK
-448 NDVAVDPTYT
+448 NDVAVDPTYSG
-458 YGSYYNFNLADGDVV
+458 GSYFRFSLEDGDVV
-473 KMFFTKTPAMVKA
+473 KMFFTKTPATVKA

-593 KNATPEHT
+593 KNATPEQT

>member
-43 KELVNGDNV
+43 KDVVNGDNV
-52 FEVND
+52 FEVKD
-57 GDYLSIYTKQN
+57 GDYLSITTQN
-68 DIAIKS
+68 NAGLVS
-74 VFNGDKELKLE
+74 VMNGDKAVKLDS
-85 NYSTFN
+85 YSSFKL
-91 VKLTE
+91 KLTE
-96 SEHTGAKFVVKTATV
+96 SEYAGAKLMIKTATL

-121 TVDDASKVT
+121 TVDDPSKVT
-130 LYLPGT
+130 LRLSRT
-136 FSTLPLKDG
+136 FTTVQLKSG
-145 ENNVKFIPGTESVFT
+145 ENEVKFIPGTESTFT
-160 VKPASYDNP
+160 ISPQSYDTP
-169 LYKVTHNSVAAEAD
+169 LYKVTRNSVAAEAE
-183 WGSYTLKNVAD
+183 WGSYTLKNVAE

-208 CAVKFNINAE
+208 CAVKFNVNAE
-218 GVGVI
+218 GVGFIKSVT
-223 SGVMVNGNE
+223 VNGNE
-232 VTNYMDDN
+232 VTNYLDDN
-240 FTVKCGSNISITRN
+240 FTVKCGSHISITRN
-254 SEDYKMESFKVNGE
+254 SEDYKLESFKVNGE

-275 YSDSHDYFV
+275 EESYDFFV
-284 TDATTFDITAKKYA
+284 TDAATFDITAKKYA
-298 TFKATIDIDDVS
+298 TFKATVDIDDVS
-310 HATVYKGHSYDD
+310 HATVYKGYSYYDD
-322 NAFDMKNGKN
+322 AFDMKNGTN

-338 KQPIIS
+338 KQPLIS

-350 YCFTS
+350 YYFTS
-355 VNDGTTEYTDK
+355 VNDGTTEYTDQ
-366 SASNIE
+366 STSEINV
-372 LDVTDGMVLKVVTA
+372 DVTDGMVLKVVTA

-405 SLVFSRGD
+405 SMVFSRGD
-413 NNRIEIGTG
+413 YNKIEIGTG

-436 VTVYASTKKVYK
+436 VTVYANTKKVYK
-448 NDVAVDPTYT
+448 NDVAVDPTYSG
-458 YGSYYNFNLADGDVV
+458 GSYFSFSLEDGDVV
-473 KMFFTKTPAMVKA
+473 KMFFTKTPATVKA

-593 KNATPEHT
+593 KNATPEQT

>member
-43 KELVNGDNV
+43 KDLVNGDNV

-57 GDYLSIYTKQN
+57 GDYLSITTQKN
-68 DIAIKS
+68 AGIVS
-74 VFNGDKELKLE
+74 VFNGDKAVKFDS
-85 NYSTFN
+85 YSSFN
-91 VKLTE
+91 LKLTE
-96 SEHTGAKFVVKTATV
+96 SEYAGAKLVIKTATL

-121 TVDDASKVT
+121 TVDDPSKVT
-130 LYLPGT
+130 LRLSRT
-136 FSTLPLKDG
+136 FTTVQLKSG
-145 ENNVKFIPGTESVFT
+145 ENEVKFIPGTESTFT
-160 VKPASYDNP
+160 ISPESQLSP

-208 CAVKFNINAE
+208 CAVKFNVNAE
-218 GVGVI
+218 GVGFIKSVT
-223 SGVMVNGNE
+223 VNGNE
-232 VTNYMDDN
+232 VTNYLDDN
-240 FTVKCGSNISITRN
+240 FTVKCGSTISITRN
-254 SEDYKMESFKVNGE
+254 SEDYKLESFKVNGE

-275 YSDSHDYFV
+275 DESYDFFV
-284 TDATTFDITAKKYA
+284 TDAATFDITAEKYT

-310 HATVYKGHSYDD
+310 HATVYNGYSYYG
-322 NAFDMKNGKN
+322 NAFDLKNGKN

-338 KQPIIS
+338 KQTLIS

-350 YCFTS
+350 YYFTS
-355 VNDGTTEYTDK
+355 VNDGTKEYTDK
-366 SASNIE
+366 SVNDIE
-372 LDVTDGMVLKVVTA
+372 LDVVDGMVLKVVTA
-386 AIVRD
+386 AVVRD
-391 KKALVYVDDRSATS
+391 KKALVYVDDRSAAN
-405 SLVFSRGD
+405 SLLFRRND
-413 NNRIEIGTG
+413 YNTIEVATG
-422 YNELEFYKGDNPFS
+422 YNELEFYRGDNPFS
-436 VTVYASTKKVYK
+436 VSVSANTKKVYK
-448 NDVAVDPTYT
+448 NDVAVVPLYSG
-458 YGSYYNFNLADGDVV
+458 GSYFNFSLADGDVV
-473 KMFFTKTPAMVKA
+473 KMFFTKTPATVKA

-525 AKEGYSIKALTVD
+525 AKEGYSIKTLTVD

-593 KNATPEHT
+593 KNATPEQT

>member
-18 QAADAFSITINVD
+18 QAADAFSITLNVD
-31 DASRLNVFLNGY
+31 DASRINVFLNGT
-43 KELVNGDNV
+43 KDVVNGDNV
-52 FEVND
+52 FEVKD
-57 GDYLSIYTKQN
+57 GDYLSVTTQN
-68 DIAIKS
+68 NAGLVS
-74 VFNGDKELKLE
+74 VFNGDKAVKLDS
-85 NYSTFN
+85 YSSFRL
-91 VKLTE
+91 KLTE
-96 SEHTGAKFVVKTATV
+96 SEYAGAKFIVKTATL

-121 TVDDASKVT
+121 TVDDPSKVT
-130 LYLPGT
+130 LRLSRT
-136 FSTLPLKDG
+136 FTTVQLKSG
-145 ENNVKFIPGTESVFT
+145 ENEVKFIPGTESTFT
-160 VKPASYDNP
+160 ISPQSYNTP
-169 LYKVTHNSVAAEAD
+169 LYKVTRNSVAAEAE
-183 WGSYTLKNVAD
+183 WGSYTLKNVAE

-208 CAVKFNINAE
+208 CAVKFNVNAE
-218 GVGVI
+218 GVGFIKSVT
-223 SGVMVNGNE
+223 VNGNE
-232 VTNYMDDN
+232 VTNYLDDN
-240 FTVKCGSNISITRN
+240 FTVKCGSTISITRN
-254 SEDYKMESFKVNGE
+254 SEDYKLESFKVNGE
-268 DKTDDFY
+268 DKTSDFY
-275 YSDSHDYFV
+275 EDSYNIFV
-284 TDATTFDITAKKYA
+284 TDATTLDITAKKYT
-298 TFKATIDIDDVS
+298 TFKATVDIDDVS
-310 HATVYKGHSYDD
+310 HATVYKGYSYYDD
-322 NAFDMKNGKN
+322 AFDMKNGKN

-338 KQPIIS
+338 KQPLIS

-350 YCFTS
+350 YYFTS
-355 VNDGTTEYTDK
+355 VNDGTTEYTDQSTSEIK
-366 SASNIE
+366 V
-372 LDVTDGMVLKVVTA
+372 DVTDGMVLKVVTA

-405 SLVFSRGD
+405 SMVFSRGD
-413 NNRIEIGTG
+413 YNRIEIGTG

-448 NDVAVDPTYT
+448 NDVAVDPTYSG
-458 YGSYYNFNLADGDVV
+458 GSYFRFSLEDGDVV
-473 KMFFTKTPAMVKA
+473 KMFFTKTPATVKA

-505 PVADFSAGIS
+505 PIADFSAGIS
-515 CLEDTELAFA
+515 CLEDTELALA

-593 KNATPEHT
+593 KNATPEQT

>member
-18 QAADAFSITINVD
+18 QAADAFSITLNVD
-31 DASRLNVFLNGY
+31 DASRINVFLNGT
-43 KELVNGDNV
+43 KDVVNGDNV
-52 FEVND
+52 FEVKD
-57 GDYLSIYTKQN
+57 GDYLSVTTQN
-68 DIAIKS
+68 NAGLVS
-74 VFNGDKELKLE
+74 VFNGDKAVKLDS
-85 NYSTFN
+85 YSSFRL
-91 VKLTE
+91 KLTE
-96 SEHTGAKFVVKTATV
+96 SEYAGAKFIVKTATL

-121 TVDDASKVT
+121 TVDDPSKVT
-130 LYLPGT
+130 LRLSRT
-136 FSTLPLKDG
+136 FTTVQLKSG
-145 ENNVKFIPGTESVFT
+145 ENEVKFIPGTESTFT
-160 VKPASYDNP
+160 ISPQSYNTP
-169 LYKVTHNSVAAEAD
+169 LYKVTRNSVAAEAE
-183 WGSYTLKNVAD
+183 WGSYTLKNVAE

-208 CAVKFNINAE
+208 CAVKFNVNAE
-218 GVGVI
+218 GVGFIKSVT
-223 SGVMVNGNE
+223 VNGNE
-232 VTNYMDDN
+232 VTNYLDDN
-240 FTVKCGSNISITRN
+240 FTVKCGSTISITRN
-254 SEDYKMESFKVNGE
+254 SEDYKLESFKVNGE
-268 DKTDDFY
+268 DKTDYFYDESYDF
-275 YSDSHDYFV
+275 FV
-284 TDATTFDITAKKYA
+284 TDAATFDITAEKYT

-310 HATVYKGHSYDD
+310 HATVYKGYSYYDD
-322 NAFDMKNGKN
+322 AFDLKNGKN

-338 KQPIIS
+338 KQPLIS

-350 YCFTS
+350 YYFTS
-355 VNDGTTEYTDK
+355 VNDGTKEYTDNNVSK
-366 SASNIE
+366 IE
-372 LDVTDGMVLKVVTA
+372 LTVVDGMVLKVVTT

-405 SLVFSRGD
+405 SMLFSRGD
-413 NNRIEIGTG
+413 NERIEIGTG

-436 VTVYASTKKVYK
+436 VTVYANTKKVYK
-448 NDVAVDPTYT
+448 NDVAVDPLYSG
-458 YGSYYNFNLADGDVV
+458 GSYFNFSLADGDVV
-473 KMFFTKTPAMVKA
+473 KMFFSKTPAMVKA

-593 KNATPEHT
+593 KNATPEQT

>member
-31 DASRLNVFLNGY
+31 DASRINVFLNGY
-43 KELVNGDNV
+43 QDVVNGDNV
-52 FEVND
+52 FEVKD
-57 GDYLSIYTKQN
+57 GDYLSVTTQK
-68 DIAIKS
+68 DAGFVS
-74 VFNGDKELKLE
+74 VFNGDKAVKLDSYSSFNLKL
-85 NYSTFN
+85 S
-91 VKLTE
+91 E
-96 SEHTGAKFVVKTATV
+96 SEHTGAKFVVKTATL

-121 TVDDASKVT
+121 TVDDPSKVT
-130 LYLPGT
+130 LRLSRTYT
-136 FSTLPLKDG
+136 TVQLKNG
-145 ENNVKFIPGTESVFT
+145 ENEVKFIPGTESTFT
-160 VKPASYDNP
+160 ISPQSYETP
-169 LYKVTHNSVAAEAD
+169 LYKVTRNSVAAEAE
-183 WGSYTLKNVAD
+183 WGSYTLKDVAD
-194 GDVIDIQANYPDID
+194 GDVIDIQANYPDVD
-208 CAVKFNINAE
+208 CAVKFNINAD
-218 GVGVI
+218 GVGFI
-223 SGVMVNGNE
+223 KSLTVNGNE
-232 VTNYMDDN
+232 VTNFMDDN

-254 SEDYKMESFKVNGE
+254 SEDYKLESFKVNGA

-275 YSDSHDYFV
+275 SDSYDIFV
-284 TDATTFDITAKKYA
+284 TDATTFDITAKKY
-298 TFKATIDIDDVS
+298 TTLKATIDIDDVT
-310 HATVYKGHSYDD
+310 HATVYKGYSYYGD
-322 NAFDMKNGKN
+322 AFDMKNGKN

-338 KQPIIS
+338 QQPLIS

-350 YCFTS
+350 YYFTS
-355 VNDGTTEYTDK
+355 VNDGTTEYADNNVSK
-366 SASNIE
+366 IE
-372 LDVTDGMVLKVVTA
+372 LSVVDGMVLKVVTA

-391 KKALVYVDDRSATS
+391 KKALVYVDDRKATN

-413 NNRIEIGTG
+413 YNQIEVGTG
-422 YNELEFYKGDNPFS
+422 YNELEFYKGDNPFT

-448 NDVAVDPTYT
+448 NDVAVDPNYSG
-458 YGSYYNFNLADGDVV
+458 GSYFSFSLEDGDVV
-473 KMFFTKTPAMVKA
+473 KMFFTKVPAMVKA

-500 KDRIQ
+500 KNRIQ

-593 KNATPEHT
+593 KNATPEQT

>member
-18 QAADAFSITINVD
+18 QAADAFSITLNVD
-31 DASRLNVFLNGY
+31 DASRINVFLNGT
-43 KELVNGDNV
+43 KDVVNGDNV
-52 FEVND
+52 FEVKD
-57 GDYLSIYTKQN
+57 GDYLSVTTQN
-68 DIAIKS
+68 NAGLVS
-74 VFNGDKELKLE
+74 VFNGDKAVKLDS
-85 NYSTFN
+85 YSSFRL
-91 VKLTE
+91 KLTE
-96 SEHTGAKFVVKTATV
+96 SEYAGAKFIVKTATL

-121 TVDDASKVT
+121 TVDDPSKVT
-130 LYLPGT
+130 LRLSRT
-136 FSTLPLKDG
+136 FTTVQLKSG
-145 ENNVKFIPGTESVFT
+145 ENEVKFIPGTESTFT
-160 VKPASYDNP
+160 ISPQSYNTP
-169 LYKVTHNSVAAEAD
+169 LYKVTRNSVAAEAE
-183 WGSYTLKNVAD
+183 WGSYTLKNVAE

-208 CAVKFNINAE
+208 CAVKFNVNAE
-218 GVGVI
+218 GVGFIKSVT
-223 SGVMVNGNE
+223 VNGNE
-232 VTNYMDDN
+232 VTNYLDDN
-240 FTVKCGSNISITRN
+240 FTVKCGSTISITRN
-254 SEDYKMESFKVNGE
+254 SEDYKLESFKVNGE
-268 DKTDDFY
+268 DKTSDFY
-275 YSDSHDYFV
+275 EDSYNIFV
-284 TDATTFDITAKKYA
+284 TDATTLDITAKKYT
-298 TFKATIDIDDVS
+298 TFKATVDIDDVS
-310 HATVYKGHSYDD
+310 HATVYKGYSYYDD
-322 NAFDMKNGKN
+322 AFDMKNGKN

-338 KQPIIS
+338 KQPLIS

-350 YCFTS
+350 YYFTS
-355 VNDGTTEYTDK
+355 VNDGTTEYTDQSTSEIK
-366 SASNIE
+366 V
-372 LDVTDGMVLKVVTA
+372 DVTDGMVLKVVTA

-405 SLVFSRGD
+405 SMVFSRGD
-413 NNRIEIGTG
+413 YNRIEIGTG

-436 VTVYASTKKVYK
+436 VTVYANTKKVYK
-448 NDVAVDPTYT
+448 NDVAVDPTYSG
-458 YGSYYNFNLADGDVV
+458 GSYFRFSLEDGDVV
-473 KMFFTKTPAMVKA
+473 KMFFTKTPATVKA
-486 DITANGGAENLSVV
+486 DITAKGGAENLSVV

-505 PVADFSAGIS
+505 PVADFSVGIS

-593 KNATPEHT
+593 KNATPEQT

>member
-43 KELVNGDNV
+43 KDLVNGDNV

-57 GDYLSIYTKQN
+57 GDYLSITTQKN
-68 DIAIKS
+68 AGIVS
-74 VFNGDKELKLE
+74 VFNGDKAVKFDS
-85 NYSTFN
+85 YSSFN
-91 VKLTE
+91 LKLTE
-96 SEHTGAKFVVKTATV
+96 SEYAGAKLVIKTATL

-121 TVDDASKVT
+121 TVDDPSKVT
-130 LYLPGT
+130 LRLSRT
-136 FSTLPLKDG
+136 FTTVQLKSG
-145 ENNVKFIPGTESVFT
+145 ENEVKFIPGTESTFT
-160 VKPASYDNP
+160 ISPESQLSP

-194 GDVIDIQANYPDID
+194 GDVIDIQTNYPDID
-208 CAVKFNINAE
+208 CAVKFNVNAE
-218 GVGVI
+218 GVGFIKSVT
-223 SGVMVNGNE
+223 VNGNE
-232 VTNYMDDN
+232 VTNYLDDN
-240 FTVKCGSNISITRN
+240 FSVKCGSNISITRN
-254 SEDYKMESFKVNGE
+254 SEEYKLETFKVNGE

-275 YSDSHDYFV
+275 DESYDFFV
-284 TDATTFDITAKKYA
+284 TDAATFDITAEKYT

-310 HATVYKGHSYDD
+310 HATVYKGYSYYG
-322 NAFDMKNGKN
+322 NAFDLKNGKN

-338 KQPIIS
+338 KQTLIS

-350 YCFTS
+350 YYFTS
-355 VNDGTTEYTDK
+355 VNDGTKEYTDK
-366 SASNIE
+366 SVNDIE
-372 LDVTDGMVLKVVTA
+372 LDVVDGMVLKVVTA
-386 AIVRD
+386 AVVRD
-391 KKALVYVDDRSATS
+391 KKALVYVDDRSAAN
-405 SLVFSRGD
+405 SLLFRRND
-413 NNRIEIGTG
+413 YNTIEVATG
-422 YNELEFYKGDNPFS
+422 YNELEFYRGDNPFS
-436 VTVYASTKKVYK
+436 VSVSANTKKVYK
-448 NDVAVDPTYT
+448 NDVAVVPLYSG
-458 YGSYYNFNLADGDVV
+458 GSYFNFSLADGDVV
-473 KMFFTKTPAMVKA
+473 KMFFTKTPATVKA

-525 AKEGYSIKALTVD
+525 AKEGYSIKTLTVD

-593 KNATPEHT
+593 KNATPEQT